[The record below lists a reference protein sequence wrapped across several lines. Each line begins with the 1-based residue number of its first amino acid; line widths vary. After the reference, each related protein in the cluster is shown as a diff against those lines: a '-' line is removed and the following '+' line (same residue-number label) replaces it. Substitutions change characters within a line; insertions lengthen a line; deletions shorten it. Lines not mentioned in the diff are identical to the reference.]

1 MSGDVLNNIN
11 TELDEIM
18 DRLDTLIR
26 NKELSRDNRQNIN
39 IASNYISAATRVI
52 NDVYKEI
59 TK

>member
-39 IASNYISAATRVI
+39 IASNYISAAT
-52 NDVYKEI
+52 
-59 TK
+59 

>member
-11 TELDEIM
+11 IELDEIM

-26 NKELSRDNRQNIN
+26 SKELSRDNRQNIN

-52 NDVYKEI
+52 DDVSKEI